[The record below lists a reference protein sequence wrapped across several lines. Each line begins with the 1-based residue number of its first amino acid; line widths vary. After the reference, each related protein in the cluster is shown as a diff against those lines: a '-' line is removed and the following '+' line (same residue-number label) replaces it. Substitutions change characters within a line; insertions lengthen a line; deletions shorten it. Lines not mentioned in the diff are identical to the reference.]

1 MKVNKGAFPLL
12 TAPYG
17 GTMIQLKIHDESDL
31 YNPYDPSQT
40 RINEQVYNYLK
51 TFFTA
56 TEYEKHFHDT
66 LQLITDSPV
75 DGDRFKAAL
84 LSAVQKDRDEFDN
97 QLAVN
102 NRRAIW
108 AYVLGVLLSAAG
120 VALSLITDQIL
131 LAIISFLGTRAV
143 SDGFA
148 IHTKINPDIRK
159 LKRQLEPLCD
169 FNLEVVETGTSSP
182 DQA

>member
-1 MKVNKGAFPLL
+1 MKVNKGAFSLL

-102 NRRAIW
+102 KKRAIW
-108 AYVLGVLLSAAG
+108 ACIVGLFLCAAG
-120 VALSLITDQIL
+120 VALSMVTDQVL
-131 LAIISFLGTRAV
+131 LAIISFFGTWTL
-143 SDGFA
+143 SDGVA
-148 IHTKINPDIRK
+148 IQAKINHD
-159 LKRQLEPLCD
+159 LKRLKRRLDPLYD
-169 FNLEVVETGTSSP
+169 FNLEVVQTGASSP

>member
-1 MKVNKGAFPLL
+1 
-12 TAPYG
+12 
-17 GTMIQLKIHDESDL
+17 MIQLRIHNESEL

-40 RINEQVYNYLK
+40 RISWDVYRYLK
-51 TFFTA
+51 SFCTA

-75 DGDRFKAAL
+75 DGDRFKAAVQD
-84 LSAVQKDRDEFDN
+84 AVKKDRDEFDA

-169 FNLEVVETGTSSP
+169 FNLEVVKTDAPAAKAVEVG
-182 DQA
+182 